1 MTSGMIVHGVPGSP
15 YVRAALLAL
24 EEKGAEYEFAAMALG
39 TLKQQPHLSR
49 HPFGRIPA
57 FEHDGWMLYETQA
70 IMRYVDAVVP
80 GPRLQPEEPRAA
92 ARMNQLIGIA
102 DWYLMPQVSVP
113 ITSNRVVKPRFNRP
127 VDEDAVVKAIPNAR
141 ICIGEID
148 RLLDGHTW
156 MAGDALSLADLLL
169 APHLS
174 MFAQAPEGAQI
185 LQDHDN
191 LRGWLARI
199 EARPSMQATTW
210 DRLLERVA
218 AAA

>member
-1 MTSGMIVHGVPGSP
+1 MSMIVHGVPGSP
-15 YVRAALLAL
+15 YVPAALLTL
-24 EEKGAEYEFAAMALG
+24 EEKGAAYELAAMKLG
-39 TLKQQPHLSR
+39 ALKQEPHLSR
-49 HPFGRIPA
+49 RPFGRIPA

-92 ARMNQLIGIA
+92 ARMSQLIGIA
-102 DWYLMPQVSVP
+102 DWYLMRQVSVP
-113 ITSNRVVKPRFNRP
+113 IPRNRVVAPRFNRP
-127 VDEDAVVKAIPNAR
+127 VDEDAIARAVPNAR
-141 ICIGEID
+141 ICIAEIA
-148 RLLDGHTW
+148 RLLDGHPW

-185 LQDHDN
+185 LREHEN
-191 LRGWLARI
+191 LRRWLARV

>member
-1 MTSGMIVHGVPGSP
+1 MIVHGVPGSP
-15 YVRAALLAL
+15 YVRAALLTL
-24 EEKGAEYEFAAMALG
+24 EEKGAEYELAAMALG

-92 ARMNQLIGIA
+92 ARMNQVIGIT
-102 DWYLMPQVSVP
+102 DWYLMPQVSRT
-113 ITSNRVVKPRFNRP
+113 ITSNRVVKPRFNLP
-127 VDEDAVVKAIPNAR
+127 VDEEAVVKAIPDAR
-141 ICIGEID
+141 HCLAEIG

-156 MAGDALSLADLLL
+156 MAGEAISLADLLL

-185 LQDHDN
+185 LREHEN
-191 LRGWLARI
+191 LSRWLARI
-199 EARPSMQATTW
+199 EARPSMQATSW
-210 DRLLERVA
+210 DRLLQRVA